1 MPHQDGGLRHLLD
14 VVRML
19 GELALSSTVET
30 LCARAVAAF
39 RRVAADLPFG
49 LIYLFDPD
57 TAVARLAGR
66 WGGEPPARFGAPAV
80 VELAGPIGG
89 SWPLGEVA
97 SLART
102 VLVPDPGTGE
112 RALVVPFGGPGA
124 ETLEGALVTGIGPQ
138 WAVDGDFR
146 AVLQLM
152 AAQLGCAL
160 TATRARV
167 AERDRAA
174 ALAELREVAD
184 AGHALTTSLD
194 TEEIRRAVTDL
205 VLPGHGLWCAVW
217 LVRPD
222 GDTQVNVRAAAEG
235 HNGVLARVF
244 GERGERVRALL
255 GVDDCLS
262 GLRTVTQPIEQDGW
276 PDGWDRGV
284 GRLAVTVPMP
294 ARGRVVGAIT
304 FGRAEQRV
312 GEIGDLYYLEELA
325 RRAALAFDNAAMH
338 AAEQRIA
345 LGLQRSLLPRAL
357 PEVPEVRL
365 AARYLPGSRGARVGG
380 DWYDTVSLAA
390 GRLGLMIG
398 DVVGHGVQAVARMGQ
413 LRTALRSYAV
423 PDRSPAAV
431 LEALD
436 SFLLTGGEAR
446 FATCLY
452 AVFQVR
458 TGLLHV
464 ANAGHLSPLLLVPGE
479 QPRFVHAGTGVP
491 LGGASRLVPDGTAFF
506 TRRLR
511 MPPRSALV
519 LYTDGV
525 VEGRGETL
533 ESGPARLRAAL
544 RGEFSSAE
552 EICDRALGAM
562 ELGETGRDDATLL
575 VMQRT

>member
-1 MPHQDGGLRHLLD
+1 
-14 VVRML
+14 ML

-30 LCARAVAAF
+30 VCARAGAAF
-39 RRVAADLPFG
+39 TRVAADLPFG

-66 WGGEPPARFGAPAV
+66 WGGEPPARFGAPDV
-80 VELAGPIGG
+80 VELAGPAGG

-124 ETLEGALVTGIGPQ
+124 EALEGALVTGIGPQ

-160 TATRARV
+160 AATRARV
-167 AERDRAA
+167 AEHDRAA
-174 ALAELREVAD
+174 VLAELREVAD

-194 TEEIRRAVTDL
+194 TEEICRAVTDL
-205 VLPGHGLWCAVW
+205 VLPGHGLWCAIW
-217 LVRPD
+217 LARPD
-222 GDTQVNVRAAAEG
+222 GDTQVDVRAADG
-235 HNGVLARVF
+235 HTRALARAF
-244 GERGERVRALL
+244 QERGERVRVPL

-262 GLRTVTQPIEQDGW
+262 GSGTVTRPIGPDGW
-276 PDGWDRGV
+276 PDGAWYRGV

-304 FGRAEQRV
+304 FGRAEQRA
-312 GEIGDLYYLEELA
+312 GELGDLYYLEELA

-345 LGLQRSLLPRAL
+345 LGLQRSLLPRTL

-365 AARYLPGSRGARVGG
+365 AARYLPGFRGARVGG
-380 DWYDTVSLAA
+380 DWYDTFPLAD

-423 PDRSPAAV
+423 PDRSPSAV

-458 TGLLHV
+458 TGRLHV

-525 VEGRGETL
+525 VEGRGGTL
-533 ESGPARLRAAL
+533 ESGPDRLRAAL

-552 EICDRALGAM
+552 EICDRALRVM